1 VELRVVIMDKPANIE
16 IDAVELVDD
25 ILRGFVQS
33 SVPMS
38 PAIIAETM
46 TRVLCANG
54 TSTERTKCFADL
66 LILIRARIDLLDVTM
81 KAPN

>member
-1 VELRVVIMDKPANIE
+1 MDKLANIE

-38 PAIIAETM
+38 PAIIAEVLA
-46 TRVLCANG
+46 RVLCQGG
-54 TSTERTKCFADL
+54 TATEHALMFAQML
-66 LILIRARIDLLDVTM
+66 LLVRQRVERLDVET
-81 KAPN
+81 KVPN